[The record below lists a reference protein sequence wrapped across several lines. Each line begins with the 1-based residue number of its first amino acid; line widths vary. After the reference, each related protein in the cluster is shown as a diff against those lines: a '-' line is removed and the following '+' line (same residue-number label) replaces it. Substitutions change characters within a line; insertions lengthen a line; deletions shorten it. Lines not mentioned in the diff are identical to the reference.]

1 VRNWNLDERELD
13 HLLEFNLRQLRI
25 ADNGRLTLGTSG
37 RTLSVSQRL
46 ALHRLLGRAEQL
58 ARSP

>member
-13 HLLEFNLRQLRI
+13 HLLEFNPRQLRI
-25 ADNGRLTLGTSG
+25 ADNGGLTLGTSG

-46 ALHRLLGRAEQL
+46 ALLGRAEQL